1 MAASK
6 FTTAPQKIARALT
19 QTECVGAWHQNGRK
33 DDQMPQHF
41 EQNTTGFDRHGLRC
55 GPHVHRLACL
65 ISHLDFEIGER
76 ADIRT

>member
-6 FTTAPQKIARALT
+6 FITALEKIARALT

-41 EQNTTGFDRHGLRC
+41 EQNTTGVRPTRPPLWTTRSSTRVSDGL
-55 GPHVHRLACL
+55 
-65 ISHLDFEIGER
+65 IGER
-76 ADIRT
+76 LK

>member
-41 EQNTTGFDRHGLRC
+41 EQNTQVF
-55 GPHVHRLACL
+55 
-65 ISHLDFEIGER
+65 
-76 ADIRT
+76 ADTASAVDHTFIDSRV

>member
-41 EQNTTGFDRHGLRC
+41 EQNTTGVRPDTASAVDHTFIDSR
-55 GPHVHRLACL
+55 V
-65 ISHLDFEIGER
+65 
-76 ADIRT
+76 